1 MGILVIEGRVEDSI
15 IFRGVNIK
23 KGAVVK
29 NCVIMQNSVI
39 GENARLENVVCD
51 KYVNVKNGVQTSG
64 SPEKPIAVEK
74 RREI

>member
-1 MGILVIEGRVEDSI
+1 
-15 IFRGVNIK
+15 
-23 KGAVVK
+23 
-29 NCVIMQNSVI
+29 MQNSVI